1 MKPWK
6 RLLTIAGIRL
16 VSLLLSCCRRL
27 LFLLPVFVT
36 ATLQMLA
43 TVVQKYWIKTSSGFL
58 EFNRKHS
65 QSDLK
70 RIVPGDNDMGEE
82 IRILPTMVPTAQ
94 HWYRRR
100 DQAASQRL
108 PSTCSCLVSLGSHLQ
123 SPHRPNHPSSHHGPG
138 LSSVRNAWLSLAMV
152 ISLTFPQ
159 DRFNK
164 SKNSPATSFTE

>member
-27 LFLLPVFVT
+27 LFLLPIFVT
-36 ATLQMLA
+36 ATLQVLA
-43 TVVQKYWIKTSSGFL
+43 TVVQKYWIKNSSGL
-58 EFNRKHS
+58 LDFNRKHS

-82 IRILPTMVPTAQ
+82 IRILPTMGLTAQ
-94 HWYRRR
+94 RWHRRN
-100 DQAASQRL
+100 QRL
-108 PSTCSCLVSLGSHLQ
+108 PSTCSCLVSLGSRLQ
-123 SPHRPNHPSSHHGPG
+123 SPHHPNHPSSHHGPG
-138 LSSVRNAWLSLAMV
+138 LSSVRNAWLSLAML

-164 SKNSPATSFTE
+164 S